1 MLGYLY
7 MYLFKLKK
15 VIWKSGLCNVVIVF
29 FNLFVFILSDMLL
42 INFCKKLF
50 FDNFYEIVIYVFIL
64 DLEV

>member
-50 FDNFYEIVIYVFIL
+50 FDNYFL
-64 DLEV
+64 